1 MKFIITVDTEG
12 DDQWQYNGCITLRN
26 LHALPRFQG
35 LCEQYGF
42 VPTYLIA
49 REILQDAG
57 TVKAL
62 QEWQKRGSA
71 EIGVH
76 LEPWTTPPFM
86 AEETANRA
94 MQSFPSELPPEWFS
108 RKLEVLTA
116 EVAER
121 FGAPT
126 SFRAARWGLNGAMLR
141 RLAERGYTVDCSVTP
156 KIDWR
161 PQRGLAGGPGGP
173 DYREAQ
179 PGPYRPSEENVCRSG
194 SAGLVEVPMTILYTA
209 RGAGEHSAL
218 ARRCT
223 RLPESRLKRLLDRHL
238 FRKRWLRLSHES
250 VPDDWSRIYE
260 TALRGGLGVLQ
271 LMIHSSELMT
281 GTSPLTRTEKDTAFV
296 FESLATMFQIFRQR
310 GLQGESLSRV
320 AASLSIGSGAARE
333 GGS

>member
-12 DDQWQYNGCITLRN
+12 DNQWQYNGCITLGN
-26 LHALPRFQG
+26 LQALPRFQR

-49 REILQDAG
+49 REVLQDAA

-62 QEWQKRGSA
+62 LEWQKRGSA

-86 AEETANRA
+86 AEETADPA
-94 MQSFPSELPPEWFS
+94 MQAFPSELPLEWFS

-121 FGAPT
+121 FGAPK
-126 SFRAARWGLNGAMLR
+126 SFRAARWGVNGDMLR
-141 RLAERGYTVDCSVTP
+141 RLAELGYTVDCSVTP

-161 PQRGLAGGPGGP
+161 RQRGLAGGPGGP
-173 DYREAQ
+173 DYREAP
-179 PGPYRPSEENVCRSG
+179 PGPYRPSVENVCRSG
-194 SAGLVEVPMTILYTA
+194 SAGLVEVPMTILYTV
-209 RGAGEHSAL
+209 RGAGENSVL
-218 ARRCT
+218 ARLCT

-238 FRKRWLRLSHES
+238 FRKRWLRVSQES
-250 VPDDWSRIYE
+250 LPDDWARIYE
-260 TALRGGLGVLQ
+260 TALHGDLGVLQ

-296 FESLATMFQIFRQR
+296 YESLMAMFRTFRQR
-310 GLQGESLSRV
+310 GLQGESLSRFAAAV
-320 AASLSIGSGAARE
+320 AVASGSDQDE
-333 GGS
+333 GS

>member
-12 DDQWQYNGCITLRN
+12 DNQWQYNGCITLRN
-26 LHALPRFQG
+26 MHALPRFQK

-42 VPTYLIA
+42 VPTYLLA
-49 REILQDAG
+49 REVLQDAA

-62 QEWQKRGSA
+62 LERQKRGSA

-86 AEETANRA
+86 AEETADPA
-94 MQSFPSELPPEWFS
+94 MQAFPSELPLDWFS

-121 FGAPT
+121 FGAPK
-126 SFRAARWGLNGAMLR
+126 SFRAARWGITGAMLR
-141 RLAERGYTVDCSVTP
+141 RLAEQGYTVDCSVTP

-161 PQRGLAGGPGGP
+161 RQRGLAGGPGGP
-173 DYREAQ
+173 DYREAP
-179 PGPYRPSEENVCRSG
+179 PGPYRPSVKNVCRSG

-209 RGAGEHSAL
+209 RGAGENSVL
-218 ARRCT
+218 AHRCT

-238 FRKRWLRLSHES
+238 FRKRWLRVSHES
-250 VPDDWSRIYE
+250 LPDDWVRIYE

-296 FESLATMFQIFRQR
+296 YESLTTMFRTFRQR
-310 GLQGESLSRV
+310 GLQGESLSRFAAAV
-320 AASLSIGSGAARE
+320 AVASGSAQEE
-333 GGS
+333 GS